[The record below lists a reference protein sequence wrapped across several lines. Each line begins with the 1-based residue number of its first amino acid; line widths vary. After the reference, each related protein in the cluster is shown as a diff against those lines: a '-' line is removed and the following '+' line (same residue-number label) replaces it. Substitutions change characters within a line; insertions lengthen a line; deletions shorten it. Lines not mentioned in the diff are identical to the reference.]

1 MTTDPGYRFAW
12 DNLQLK
18 PARDYN
24 RRLDRHNPY
33 LPKSVEKMES
43 KRRAKN

>member
-1 MTTDPGYRFAW
+1 MTTDPGYHFSW
-12 DNLQLK
+12 DNLQ

-24 RRLDRHNPY
+24 RRFHRHNPY
-33 LPKSVEKMES
+33 LLKFVEKMES